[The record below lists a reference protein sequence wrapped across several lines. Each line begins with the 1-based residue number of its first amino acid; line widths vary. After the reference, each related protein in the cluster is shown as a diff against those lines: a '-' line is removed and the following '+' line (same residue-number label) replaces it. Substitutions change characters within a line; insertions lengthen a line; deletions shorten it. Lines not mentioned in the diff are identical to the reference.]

1 MAVNFKL
8 LRRGAIYRI
17 NYGNWHTTPKPID
30 FVLFSGNL
38 KVHALALNAI
48 GMSSAEQLMFV
59 RFINK
64 MKNIPNIQNYSGR
77 MLYRIIRMYYPSIVK
92 KAYRTYFTSLITQH
106 SLVSYGIIPP
116 ALFTDFEKQVSNK
129 ALFADA
135 NRQNLIKVI
144 ATFTGTVPKSAD
156 IGGMRTNY
164 AKPAPVTPAKPVVQ
178 PAAPQPTTGKPIN
191 EPTTPTPPVPPVV
204 PSTPPVDTS
213 GLEGYE

>member
-30 FVLFSGNL
+30 FILFSGNL

-48 GMSSAEQLMFV
+48 NMSSAEQLMFV

-92 KAYRTYFTSLITQH
+92 KAYRTYFTSMINQH

-116 ALFTDFEKQVSNK
+116 VLFTDFEKQVSNK

-144 ATFTGTVPKSAD
+144 AAFVS
-156 IGGMRTNY
+156 
-164 AKPAPVTPAKPVVQ
+164 
-178 PAAPQPTTGKPIN
+178 
-191 EPTTPTPPVPPVV
+191 
-204 PSTPPVDTS
+204 
-213 GLEGYE
+213 